1 MLGHGFQP
9 VFRFNSTINNSSQI
23 AATTPVRIA
32 NPICSN
38 DASVHP
44 QVRTKSL
51 RKVSKETTE
60 SAIRDIQDSS
70 DLESALLRCLFLI
83 VSVFFLKKP
92 FLGN

>member
-1 MLGHGFQP
+1 MLGRGFQP
-9 VFRFNSTINNSSQI
+9 VFRFNSTVNNTSHI

-32 NPICSN
+32 SPICSN
-38 DASVHP
+38 HASLHP

-51 RKVSKETTE
+51 TKVSKESRE

-83 VSVFFLKKP
+83 LAVFLLKKP
-92 FLGN
+92 FFFG